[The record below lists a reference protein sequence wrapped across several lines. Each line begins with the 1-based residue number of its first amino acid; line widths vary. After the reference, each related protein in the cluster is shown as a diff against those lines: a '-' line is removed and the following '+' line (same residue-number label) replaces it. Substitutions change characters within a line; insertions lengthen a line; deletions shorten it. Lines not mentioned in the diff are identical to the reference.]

1 MKSMMHTQTV
11 VHRTVDDA
19 TLTEQPAGKYTQRS
33 EIQKAEKGQKW
44 KNADAND
51 QRAFKLH
58 KVPTPQSV
66 TEFIH

>member
-33 EIQKAEKGQKW
+33 EI
-44 KNADAND
+44 
-51 QRAFKLH
+51 
-58 KVPTPQSV
+58 
-66 TEFIH
+66 